1 MTVKPVASPIPTTVE
16 QLPLSESD
24 RAERLARLAARLRSP
39 DGLDRETL
47 ARIEQLTGDEQ

>member
-1 MTVKPVASPIPTTVE
+1 MAVKPLASPIPTTVE

-24 RAERLARLAARLRSP
+24 RAERLALLAARLRSP